1 MRADREPIL
10 DQVAYLIDEL
20 NAQIPFLERLPEDR
34 FTLAPFGGQGSI
46 RDRYAD
52 MLRLEREEHLPHLG
66 VTPSTVVPEEDAS
79 TVRIVQA
86 IVAHRESLVEALSSS
101 DVWDDARAAYLHG
114 LAIRDAERLRDVA
127 EQFFEM
133 RS

>member
-1 MRADREPIL
+1 MRADRDTIL

-66 VTPSTVVPEEDAS
+66 VTPSGVVPQKDAS
-79 TVRIVQA
+79 TVRIVQS
-86 IVAHRESLVEALSSS
+86 IVEHRESLVEALSSS
-101 DVWDDARAAYLHG
+101 DVWDDTRAAYLHQ

>member
-1 MRADREPIL
+1 MRTDRDTIL

-20 NAQIPFLERLPEDR
+20 TAQLPHLERLPEDR

-52 MLRLEREEHLPHLG
+52 MLRLEREEHLPHMGAVLPTD
-66 VTPSTVVPEEDAS
+66 TPEDDAS
-79 TVRIVQA
+79 TVAIVEA
-86 IVAHRESLVEALSSS
+86 IVAHREALVQVLSSA
-101 DVWDDARAAYLHG
+101 DEWDEARASYLHQ

>member
-1 MRADREPIL
+1 MTEDRDIIL

-20 NAQIPFLERLPEDR
+20 NAQVPFLERLPEDR
-34 FTLAPFGGQGSI
+34 FTLAPFGGHGSI

-52 MLRLEREEHLPHLG
+52 MLRLEREEHLPKLG
-66 VTPSTVVPEEDAS
+66 VTPSAVVPEEGAL
-79 TVRIVQA
+79 TVQIVQT
-86 IVAHRESLVEALSSS
+86 IVAHRELLVQALSSS